1 MDRCLLKNII
11 ILILLLVN
19 GFLVGSLVMR
29 YSATIQARHQ
39 ADEQLVAL
47 FAADGMELSPD
58 LISQES
64 PPSLLSLSRDL
75 AREQKAAAFFLGEN
89 LEQTDMGGGSYT
101 YSSAIGTARFYPN
114 GSFDI
119 VGSLASAEEAET
131 LCRRFCDAFS
141 YEEPDLTQGEDGTC
155 FSASQW
161 GKYPV
166 LNSGVTFT
174 LDQGSLLTVSGTLL
188 PEEGTPTASEQQPL
202 SASAA
207 LTAFQQARREGYIA
221 ASVITDMYL
230 CYELQGTTAS
240 TLTLSPTWCI
250 VTDAANHYVNCITG
264 TVFSN

>member
-19 GFLVGSLVMR
+19 GFLVGSLIMR
-29 YSATIQARHQ
+29 HTATVQTQHQ

-47 FAADGMELSPD
+47 FASDGMELSPD
-58 LISQES
+58 LISRET
-64 PPSLLSLSRDL
+64 PPSVISLSRDL
-75 AREQKAAAFFLGEN
+75 EREREAAAFFLGEN
-89 LEQTDMGGGSYT
+89 LEQTDMGGSHT
-101 YSSAIGTARFYPN
+101 YSSTTGTARFYPN

-141 YEEPDLTQGEDGTC
+141 YQEPDLSQGGDGT
-155 FSASQW
+155 FLSASQW
-161 GKYPV
+161 EKYPV
-166 LNSGVTFT
+166 LNSGATFT
-174 LDQGSLLTVSGTLL
+174 LDQGALLTVSGTLL
-188 PEEGTPTASEQQPL
+188 PEEGTATASEQQPL

-230 CYELQGTTAS
+230 CYELQGSTAS

-264 TVFSN
+264 VVFSK

>member
-19 GFLVGSLVMR
+19 GFLAGSLIMR
-29 YSATIQARHQ
+29 HTAAIRTQHQ

-47 FAADGMELSPD
+47 FAADGMELSSD
-58 LISQES
+58 LISRET
-64 PPSLLSLSRDL
+64 PPSPLSLSRDL
-75 AREQKAAAFFLGEN
+75 EREREAAAFFLGED

-101 YSSAIGTARFYPN
+101 YSSDAGTARFYPN

-119 VGSLASAEEAET
+119 VGSLSSVEDAED
-131 LCRRFCDAFS
+131 LCRSFCKTFS
-141 YEEPDLTQGEDGTC
+141 YQEPDLPQGG
-155 FSASQW
+155 SGAVSAASQW
-161 GKYPV
+161 GNYPV

-188 PEEGTPTASEQQPL
+188 PQEGTPVASEQQPL

-221 ASVITDMYL
+221 ASAITDMYL

-240 TLTLSPTWCI
+240 TLTLSPAWC
-250 VTDAANHYVNCITG
+250 VATDAANHYVNCITG
-264 TVFSN
+264 TVFSG